1 MDYFGGQKD
10 LKEKVIRV
18 LHNLSF
24 VEDPTRVLRAIRFE
38 QRFGFRIGR
47 LTLALIKNAV
57 KINCFEALSGRRL
70 FLELKLLLK
79 EHAPLQAIQRM
90 NEFHLLQFISP
101 EIGFTK
107 DLRTLLQEIE
117 GVISWFNLLYL
128 EEPYEPWK
136 IYWHGLT
143 SSLDTKALH
152 HMAERMQMVDQESSE
167 MIRARGKMGG
177 VLEKLY
183 RMRADDNYELYT
195 LLCHYDTEIL
205 LYMMARVNTEKI
217 KRMISNYFTKLK
229 GTKVMLKGKDLKGM
243 GVKPGPV
250 YKEIFDTLLKARL
263 NNSIRT
269 KEEEAGLVKEMFGSH
284 MGSV

>member
-1 MDYFGGQKD
+1 
-10 LKEKVIRV
+10 
-18 LHNLSF
+18 
-24 VEDPTRVLRAIRFE
+24 
-38 QRFGFRIGR
+38 
-47 LTLALIKNAV
+47 
-57 KINCFEALSGRRL
+57 
-70 FLELKLLLK
+70 
-79 EHAPLQAIQRM
+79 
-90 NEFHLLQFISP
+90 
-101 EIGFTK
+101 
-107 DLRTLLQEIE
+107 
-117 GVISWFNLLYL
+117 
-128 EEPYEPWK
+128 
-136 IYWHGLT
+136 
-143 SSLDTKALH
+143 
-152 HMAERMQMVDQESSE
+152 MVDQESSE

-195 LLCHYDTEIL
+195 LLSHYDTEIL